1 MNLTLE
7 RFGRRSSAA
16 LKRGTERL
24 KKSVLS
30 LKWYEWLMIGIML
43 VVATYSVVTAFMGYN
58 PLLSAMRGTTVKDY
72 NPGWL
77 SIVNFVSAVAG
88 IMCIFLCAKASI
100 SNFIFGLVN
109 TVVYTIYLVYWCSQG
124 EPLWGTVGLELIVY
138 LPTGVIS
145 WAIWARHRDQ
155 VQDELTKARKF
166 TWWQDLLLGA
176 GVLALTAFTHYV
188 ISLIPG
194 VSDTGWYKI
203 GDTYGVGSVLGWLD
217 SAVFAIGISA
227 TLLQMFRFREQ
238 YVLWLVQD
246 VVVVTQFTLPLF
258 IETPKGFDPVYWTKK
273 MIYLIMAIVGLINWC
288 KLNKQ
293 RNTANE

>member
-1 MNLTLE
+1 MNK
-7 RFGRRSSAA
+7 SSQRM
-16 LKRGTERL
+16 LKSI
-24 KKSVLS
+24 KS
-30 LKWYEWLMIGIML
+30 LKWYEWLMIGIMV

-58 PLLSAMRGTTVKDY
+58 PLLSAMRGTKVVDY

-77 SIVNFVSAVAG
+77 SIVNFISALAG

-109 TVVYTIYLVYWCSQG
+109 TVVYTIYLIYWCSQG

-138 LPTGVIS
+138 LPTGIIS
-145 WAIWARHRDQ
+145 WAIWARHRDTK
-155 VQDELTKARKF
+155 QDELTKSRKF
-166 TWWQDLLLGA
+166 TWWQDILIGA
-176 GVLALTAFTHYV
+176 GVLGLTVFVHFV
-188 ISLIPG
+188 ISKIPG

-203 GDTYGVGSVLGWLD
+203 GAEYGIGNVLGWLD

-273 MIYLIMAIVGLINWC
+273 MIYLIMAVVGLINWV
-288 KLNKQ
+288 KLQKTHNA
-293 RNTANE
+293 TNE

>member
-1 MNLTLE
+1 M
-7 RFGRRSSAA
+7 S
-16 LKRGTERL
+16 LKLGLGRL
-24 KKSVLS
+24 KKSIIS

-43 VVATYSVVTAFMGYN
+43 LVATYSVVTAFMGYN
-58 PLLSAMRGTTVKDY
+58 PLLSAMRGTEVKDY

-77 SIVNFVSAVAG
+77 SIINFISAVAG
-88 IMCIFLCAKASI
+88 ILCIFLCAKASI

-109 TVVYTIYLVYWCSQG
+109 TVVYTIYLIYWCSLG

-138 LPTGVIS
+138 LPTGIIS
-145 WAIWARHRDQ
+145 WIIWARHRDTA
-155 VQDELTKARKF
+155 QDELTKAKKF
-166 TWWQDLLLGA
+166 NWWQDALLGA
-176 GVLALTAFTHYV
+176 GVVGLTVFVHFV
-188 ISLIPG
+188 ISKIPG

-203 GDTYGVGSVLGWLD
+203 GDEYGIGNILGWLD

-238 YVLWLVQD
+238 YVLWLIQD

-273 MIYLIMAIVGLINWC
+273 MIYLIMAVIGLINWI
-288 KLNKQ
+288 KLQKA
-293 RNTANE
+293 RNQVNE